1 MNSEFHSNPDDFVQA
16 NQTSHSVS
24 KNDDYDYHSMVIKRM
39 CTQIIIRLLDTK
51 NNQAKEQKELA
62 KILKVSKDFAHTTLN
77 KFNISHS
84 RGNKRNVRFSG
95 TLG

>member
-1 MNSEFHSNPDDFVQA
+1 MNSEFHSNPDCFVQA

-39 CTQIIIRLLDTK
+39 CTQILIRLLDTK
-51 NNQAKEQKELA
+51 NNQAKEK

-84 RGNKRNVRFSG
+84 RGNKRNVRFSC